1 MAVIQKLYKSE
12 MPIVKIDKTLE
23 RLQGRNLFPEKLAKA
38 NEVISRVG
46 LPKK

>member
-1 MAVIQKLYKSE
+1 MNAIQKIDKAKV
-12 MPIVKIDKTLE
+12 PIVKIDKTLE

-38 NEVISRVG
+38 NEVIERVG